1 MYIPILIIIMYVVKL
16 RGQLYC
22 LLRGTV
28 TAYHSQHACIL
39 VKTLHAWSYIHVY
52 MYHTLC
58 NIYYIGT
65 CTCPRALLLF
75 VHSFHGM
82 GVSWV
87 SFSSFL

>member
-39 VKTLHAWSYIHVY
+39 VKTLHAWSYIHV
-52 MYHTLC
+52 HC
-58 NIYYIGT
+58 T
-65 CTCPRALLLF
+65 CTCTIHCAIYTT
-75 VHSFHGM
+75 
-82 GVSWV
+82 WV
-87 SFSSFL
+87 YMYMYMS